1 MKCHRQLLD
10 LESEYRNHTGRLDM
24 VIGQERTDRRI
35 LEDKHTALEQEVKFH
50 SDTTACMSYYK
61 THFEECA
68 RQNENLQK
76 KITEI
81 NEKYEDLRDHTE
93 MRKNRFSSVEI
104 EKDEIILTMKKAI
117 AQSDAKISELMSD
130 DKLDIEA
137 LRKDYDAKFMTK
149 DKELTALKRSIITG
163 MVVNTDELF
172 CMKRKGSSRNFTA
185 VLDVTKCKGPSCNS
199 TNVKCIKCSK
209 FVCEQCNNVPVTKLK
224 NVMKKCSTIYFMC
237 KLCDE
242 ADILTQDH
250 EAPPPPVI
258 IVDDNQKVSTD
269 SYSNTV
275 STFEKM
281 ILNKLQEIEER

>member
-1 MKCHRQLLD
+1 MYSK
-10 LESEYRNHTGRLDM
+10 
-24 VIGQERTDRRI
+24 
-35 LEDKHTALEQEVKFH
+35 
-50 SDTTACMSYYK
+50 SYYK

-68 RQNENLQK
+68 RQNENLQT

-81 NEKYEDLRDHTE
+81 NEKYENLHEYTE
-93 MRKNRFSSVEI
+93 MMKNRFSSVEI

-117 AQSDAKISELMSD
+117 EESDAKISELLSD

-149 DKELTALKRSIITG
+149 NKELAALKRSIITG

-172 CMKRKGSSRNFTA
+172 CMKRKVSSRNLTA
-185 VLDVTKCKGPSCNS
+185 VLDVTKCEGPSCNS
-199 TNVKCIKCSK
+199 TNVDMVKCIKCSK

-242 ADILTQDH
+242 ADILTQGQ
-250 EAPPPPVI
+250 EALSPPVI

-269 SYSNTV
+269 SSSITV